1 MSSES
6 FVLHKSNVQQH
17 SLYDIV
23 EPVKCLSNHNSLKHD
38 DKLSTFGLTSCF
50 SMLPTLGENWDST
63 IGENWD
69 SICFFYNNPF
79 WGELGQLSGENW
91 DNQRG
96 ELGHHEDL
104 ITRNGLIVVFYT
116 LIDGYGYWLHNVKN
130 S

>member
-50 SMLPTLGENWDST
+50 SMLPTLGENWDS
-63 IGENWD
+63 
-69 SICFFYNNPF
+69 ICFFYNNPS
-79 WGELGQLSGENW
+79 W
-91 DNQRG
+91 G

>member
-50 SMLPTLGENWDST
+50 SMLPTLGENWDS
-63 IGENWD
+63 
-69 SICFFYNNPF
+69 ICFFYNNPS

-91 DNQRG
+91 DNLRG
-96 ELGHHEDL
+96 ELGHHANL
-104 ITRNGLIVVFYT
+104 LT
-116 LIDGYGYWLHNVKN
+116 
-130 S
+130 